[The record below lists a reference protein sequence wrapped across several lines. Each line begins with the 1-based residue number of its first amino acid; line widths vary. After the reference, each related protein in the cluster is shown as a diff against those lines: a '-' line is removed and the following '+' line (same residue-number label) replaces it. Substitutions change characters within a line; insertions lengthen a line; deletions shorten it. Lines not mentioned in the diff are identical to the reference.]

1 MNWKNILIAIITL
14 LLTGCS
20 TIRYSPAT
28 LKTNTIEAKEIIK
41 QIVLEQPM
49 EIAPI
54 DVEITDQYLKLHTMK
69 TNHMDGY
76 TIPWTKV
83 VCFNDIGKI
92 GIRQKRRWSKKWF
105 VITVRDK
112 NKNVRCSIYTAQE
125 NKAKSFVDAF
135 YALHTNTVNEN
146 AVINI
151 K

>member
-1 MNWKNILIAIITL
+1 MNRKNILIAIIAL
-14 LLTGCS
+14 LITGCS
-20 TIRYSPAT
+20 TIRYSPASS
-28 LKTNTIEAKEIIK
+28 KTNTIEAKEIIK

-54 DVEITDQYLKLHTMK
+54 DVEITDQYFKLHTMK

-112 NKNVRCSIYTAQE
+112 NKNVRCKIYTALE
-125 NKAKSFVDAF
+125 NKAKLFVDAL

-146 AVINI
+146 AMTNF